1 VNDRATSACT
11 SPARAGGRRAPLSL
25 DVPIILYADE
35 WLGVGGTAGYV
46 MMLGRGLRRRGY
58 RVAAI
63 CHPTDGVAPMRASL
77 AEAGVD
83 VRPIES
89 AGGRLDRQRAYRA
102 LMREYRGAVLALL
115 MGYFTRAGA
124 VSVAGAL
131 TGIGAIVRAELTPPE
146 PPITRKQKF
155 GLRIKDLITDRFVV
169 GAGDNREAFA
179 REIGIAPSKIEIIHT
194 GIELERFRPGEG
206 RAELRARWAVDDDAI
221 VVATHSRL
229 ADERKGVAYFL
240 QMAAQVAPRDPRVL
254 FVVSGDGVLR
264 PGLEAVA
271 ERLGIS
277 DRVRFVGWQPDA
289 PKVFAAID
297 VFVMPSTFEG
307 GPTTVLEAM
316 AMARPVIASNVGMVP
331 EVIADG
337 TSGLIVPPANPT
349 AIGAALTR
357 LLADD
362 TLRTSMAKRAR
373 EHAVAHFSIDNMVE
387 AYLRVFADALHHPT
401 TLRRLARAVP

>member
-1 VNDRATSACT
+1 VNDRATGART
-11 SPARAGGRRAPLSL
+11 PPGGASPSGAPLRP

-35 WLGVGGTAGYV
+35 WIGVGGTAGYV
-46 MMLGRGLRRRGY
+46 VMLGRGLRRRGY

-63 CHPTDGVAPMRASL
+63 CHATDGVAPMRAAL
-77 AEAGVD
+77 AEAGID

-89 AGGRLDRQRAYRA
+89 SGRRFDRQRAYRR
-102 LMREYRGAVLALL
+102 LMLEYRGAVLALL

-124 VSVAGAL
+124 VTVAGAL
-131 TGIGAIVRAELTPPE
+131 AGVGAVVRAELTPPE
-146 PPITRKQKF
+146 PPITRKQQI
-155 GLRIKDLITDRFVV
+155 GLRIKDVMTDRFVV

-179 REIGIAPSKIEIIHT
+179 HEIGIARSKIEIVHT
-194 GIELERFRPGEG
+194 GIELERFRPGAG
-206 RAELRARWAVDDDAI
+206 RAELRARWGIDGGTI

-240 QMAAQVAPRDPRVL
+240 EMAAQVAPRDPRVL

-264 PGLEAVA
+264 PGLEAQA
-271 ERLGIS
+271 TRLGIA

-316 AMARPVIASNVGMVP
+316 AMARPVVASNVGMVP

-337 TSGLIVPPANPT
+337 TSGLIVPPADPT
-349 AIGAALTR
+349 AMGSALTR

-362 TLRTSMAKRAR
+362 ALRASLGRRAH
-373 EHAVAHFSIDNMVE
+373 EHAVATFSIEHMVE
-387 AYLRVFADALHHPT
+387 AYLRVFADALARPAP
-401 TLRRLARAVP
+401 LRRLVRAIS

>member
-1 VNDRATSACT
+1 
-11 SPARAGGRRAPLSL
+11 
-25 DVPIILYADE
+25 
-35 WLGVGGTAGYV
+35 
-46 MMLGRGLRRRGY
+46 
-58 RVAAI
+58 
-63 CHPTDGVAPMRASL
+63 
-77 AEAGVD
+77 
-83 VRPIES
+83 
-89 AGGRLDRQRAYRA
+89 
-102 LMREYRGAVLALL
+102 

-131 TGIGAIVRAELTPPE
+131 AGVGAIVRAELTPPE
-146 PPITRKQKF
+146 PPITRKQKL
-155 GLRIKDLITDRFVV
+155 GLRLKDLITDRFVV

-179 REIGIAPSKIEIIHT
+179 REIGIARSKIEIIHT

-206 RAELRARWAVDDDAI
+206 RAELRARWGIDDDTI

-240 QMAAQVAPRDPRVL
+240 QMAAQLSARLASRDPRVL

-264 PGLEAVA
+264 PGLEEQAA
-271 ERLGIS
+271 RLGVT

-289 PKVFAAID
+289 ARVFAAID

-337 TSGLIVPPANPT
+337 TSGLIVPPGDPD
-349 AIGAALTR
+349 AIAAALTR

-362 TLRTSMAKRAR
+362 SLRASLGERAR

-387 AYLRVFADALHHPT
+387 AYLRVFADALARPT
-401 TLRRLARAVP
+401 LLHRLARLIP